1 MARWNATA
9 GGCKPQGIN
18 CLAVR
23 RWSGQVCGLTVWL
36 DWLLPLRMCSGFL
49 GRKRIHSTDR
59 WPGHRASSSKIEKQE
74 HYKTPWIP
82 SPSSMK
88 GRDIKLW
95 MHLILRKR
103 NCRRLVN
110 LPGLPQWPPSTLCL
124 TAHDNSPWTYQL
136 LHMYTRVGKL
146 KILS

>member
-1 MARWNATA
+1 MECHRWGLQTPGNQLPGSQEVVGSSVWADS
-9 GGCKPQGIN
+9 
-18 CLAVR
+18 LA
-23 RWSGQVCGLTVWL
+23 WLTFALENVQWL
-36 DWLLPLRMCSGFL
+36 PRKKKNTFYRPLTWPPGFKFQD
-49 GRKRIHSTDR
+49 RKTRTLQDPLDTFTFIY
-59 WPGHRASSSKIEKQE
+59 E
-74 HYKTPWIP
+74 
-82 SPSSMK
+82 
-88 GRDIKLW
+88 RDIKLW